1 MGRAGEFGSSGQAF
15 SPRSD
20 SETEGAVATVPKD
33 EEAWFVFVAHLLDAK
48 HLVFCENQTFESCI
62 FFKGTPAPAQP
73 DSQHNSCPCL
83 SRRSRCPNWPL

>member
-33 EEAWFVFVAHLLDAK
+33 EEGLVCFCGPFVG
-48 HLVFCENQTFESCI
+48 CQTL
-62 FFKGTPAPAQP
+62 GV
-73 DSQHNSCPCL
+73 L
-83 SRRSRCPNWPL
+83 